1 MSSSGERQ
9 GDRVSMCGITG
20 FLRQSALV
28 GLVLC
33 AAGFAQGVRPQIVGG
48 EGLDF
53 LAREDG
59 RRLRGH
65 AKAPVTLIEYSD
77 FTCGF
82 CQKWFKETWPRIQAK
97 YVDTGK
103 VRFSYRDFPRAFQ
116 GPGLDGAL
124 ATRCAGEQH
133 RYWAMHDELWGDR
146 QLGSADLRR
155 HAKAIGLDLSAFD
168 KCMREER
175 HTDDIFRDRAE
186 GTLLGFR
193 GTPGFVLFRTDQ
205 PGKEPPIIIPG
216 AFPFE
221 VFEEQID
228 RLLAAAASG
237 KKG

>member
-1 MSSSGERQ
+1 VEKTEPTILSKPRLHPRRLRWRGTLCLRLVTIALLMTG
-9 GDRVSMCGITG
+9 GD
-20 FLRQSALV
+20 LR
-28 GLVLC
+28 
-33 AAGFAQGVRPQIVGG
+33 G

-53 LAREDG
+53 LLREDG
-59 RRLRGH
+59 RLRGN

-103 VRFSYRDFPRAFQ
+103 VRFSYRDYPRAFQ

-124 ATRCAGEQH
+124 ASRCAGEQN

-146 QLGSADLRR
+146 RLGAEDLQR
-155 HAKAIGLDLSAFD
+155 HAKAIKLDLPVFS

-186 GTLLGFR
+186 GTILGFR
-193 GTPGFVLFRTDQ
+193 GTPGFVLFRTDSSE
-205 PGKEPPIIIPG
+205 KDPPVVIPG

-228 RLLAAAASG
+228 RLLGEGS
-237 KKG
+237 KGNR